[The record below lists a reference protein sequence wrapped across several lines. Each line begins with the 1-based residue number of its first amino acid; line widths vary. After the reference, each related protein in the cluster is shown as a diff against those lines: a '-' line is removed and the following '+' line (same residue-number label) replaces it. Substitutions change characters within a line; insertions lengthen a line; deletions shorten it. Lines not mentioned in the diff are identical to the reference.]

1 VSRVEALQ
9 AYITGHPQEAFPR
22 YALALEYKNGSRFA
36 EARDEFVALMRDH
49 ADYVATYLH
58 AGNTHLALGD
68 RAAARET
75 FARGI
80 EAATR
85 KGDAHAR
92 GELESAL
99 AMVEPR
105 EP

>member
-1 VSRVEALQ
+1 LSRAEALR
-9 AYITGHPQEAFPR
+9 AFIASHPKDPFPR
-22 YALALEYKNGSRFA
+22 YALALEYKNGNQLA

-49 ADYVATYLH
+49 ADYVAAYLH
-58 AGNTHLALGD
+58 AGNTQLALGD

-80 EAATR
+80 EASVR

-99 AMVEPR
+99 AIVAE
-105 EP
+105 